1 MRRILQFF
9 LIVMSALIGFLFAG
23 AAWANPQAGSAVTQE
38 QVKGNAGAASAPSYS
53 ASAATSAESAT
64 APLAEATTA
73 TSAENAVAS
82 KQQSGGPM
90 AAPAAVVAVPGASK
104 PAANAARS
112 ATAAND
118 PHNFPA
124 SPPADESADA
134 ACQNYFSAYGLTP
147 RQMKWI
153 ERNRKKLFPNVCP
166 APDPLRVNF
175 VIIFTHDVNFF
186 NVTMPTPVHENAGFS
201 DFTAMT
207 PLDIGQMSTEDA
219 ERAHREYVWIF
230 EFAPGTF
237 DPGNFSPRRRYQYSK
252 AEANALGGNA
262 GVKTVEDAFRFVA
275 AASH

>member
-104 PAANAARS
+104 PAANAASIGDCGERS
-112 ATAAND
+112 AQFSGITSGGRERGRGLPELFFGVRADA
-118 PHNFPA
+118 
-124 SPPADESADA
+124 PADEMDRTKQEETFSERVSRPGSAAREFRD
-134 ACQNYFSAYGLTP
+134 YFHA
-147 RQMKWI
+147 
-153 ERNRKKLFPNVCP
+153 
-166 APDPLRVNF
+166 
-175 VIIFTHDVNFF
+175 
-186 NVTMPTPVHENAGFS
+186 
-201 DFTAMT
+201 
-207 PLDIGQMSTEDA
+207 
-219 ERAHREYVWIF
+219 
-230 EFAPGTF
+230 
-237 DPGNFSPRRRYQYSK
+237 
-252 AEANALGGNA
+252 
-262 GVKTVEDAFRFVA
+262 
-275 AASH
+275 